1 MASRKSKSGKRT
13 KALFILNPAA
23 KGCRGA
29 DRGRVAKALASA
41 GLDVETVAT
50 GTPDAPARGA
60 RSRGFERVV
69 VAGGDGSLRSVL
81 CATDLPVALLPMGTS
96 NSVARSLGITLD
108 VSRAIEIAARGEERT
123 LDLGEASGP
132 HLPGGS
138 QPFML
143 CASAGIDAEIA
154 RRYELVRGGLWQ
166 GFSRYAAVAAATTF
180 RHVHVPFDISCDGR
194 PAARGVKMAIAANM
208 RIYGG
213 WFTMSPD
220 ALPDDG
226 LLDLTAVRAEG
237 SFGLAST
244 LVRARFRAR
253 QRPSRALTLQ
263 CRTTRWESEA
273 GPVLFEIDGEPVGR
287 LPVEITIRP
296 GAARM
301 VLPRPGQTSSRPK
314 SK

>member
-1 MASRKSKSGKRT
+1 VAGGRVDPGKRT
-13 KALFILNPAA
+13 KALFVLNPAA
-23 KGCRGA
+23 KGCRGVDHCRIA
-29 DRGRVAKALASA
+29 DALASA

-50 GTPDAPARGA
+50 GTPDVPAREAGP
-60 RSRGFERVV
+60 RGFERVV

-96 NSVARSLGITLD
+96 NSVARSLGIPLN
-108 VSRAIEIAARGEERT
+108 VARAVEIAAGGEERP

-132 HLPGGS
+132 HLPGGR

-154 RRYELVRGGLWQ
+154 RRYELVRGGMWQ
-166 GFSRYAAVAAATTF
+166 GFSRYAAVAAATTL
-180 RHVHVPFDISCDGR
+180 RHVHVPFDIDCDGR
-194 PAARGVKMAIAANM
+194 PAARGAKLAIAANM

-213 WFTMSPD
+213 WFVMSPD

-226 LLDLTAVRAEG
+226 LLDLTVVRAEG
-237 SFGLAST
+237 SFGIAST
-244 LVRARFRAR
+244 LVRAGFAAR

-263 CRTTRWESEA
+263 CRKTRWESKS

-287 LPVEITIRP
+287 LPVDITIRP

-301 VLPRPGQTSSRPK
+301 VLPRSEPSGQP
-314 SK
+314 